1 MPGYTIPQVREIAK
15 KHQYKEI
22 VLNEP
27 SRLISFRKEDVCINV
42 YYTTGTVGTC
52 LNHPRQGKT
61 QLFWRNVTLQEIDS
75 LFAKPRKHTG
85 KRYYHKHVGQNGR
98 TVPMELYCR
107 TLLVVG
113 NMWRKRLVSYCRRSS
128 LSLRIYSNLW
138 RTCQAFYSIR
148 KQRHRGVSMSHPKP
162 VVLCCFWSWNKPC

>member
-22 VLNEP
+22 ALNEP

-61 QLFWRNVTLQEIDS
+61 QLF
-75 LFAKPRKHTG
+75 
-85 KRYYHKHVGQNGR
+85 
-98 TVPMELYCR
+98 
-107 TLLVVG
+107 
-113 NMWRKRLVSYCRRSS
+113 
-128 LSLRIYSNLW
+128 
-138 RTCQAFYSIR
+138 
-148 KQRHRGVSMSHPKP
+148 
-162 VVLCCFWSWNKPC
+162 